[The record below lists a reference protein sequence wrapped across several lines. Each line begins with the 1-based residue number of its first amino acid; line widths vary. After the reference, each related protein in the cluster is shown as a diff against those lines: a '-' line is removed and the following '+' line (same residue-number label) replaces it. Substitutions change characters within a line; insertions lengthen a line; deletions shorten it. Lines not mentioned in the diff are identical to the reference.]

1 MIKISKADIIW
12 NYIAQFF
19 SLTSGLITLP
29 LILKMLTVEEIA
41 LNYIFLTISSLV
53 LLFDFGFS
61 PQFSRN
67 VSYVYGG
74 AQSLKKEGIEERS
87 LIGGIDINYR
97 LIATLVKVGQ
107 YVYLRLALFVLF
119 VMLTIGTLYIYNVTE
134 GFHLVPHTL
143 LIWTLFSVSTAFAIY
158 YEYYNFL
165 LTGKGAIKETKIAL
179 LISRIIYI
187 ILTFLFLY
195 IGWGLLGVV
204 LANFIAPFVN
214 RILCYQFLFTEE
226 FRNKLKS
233 YHISKEE
240 INTTFNTIW
249 YNAKK
254 LGLVFVGAYAITKF
268 SMFLAG
274 LYLSKAEVASY
285 GLMIQLVGVISA
297 VATTFFS
304 TFQPKFASLRVENN
318 TQEFTK
324 LLAFSMNIFLIIFVI
339 GAIILFFFNG
349 ILLKF
354 INSNVFLP
362 DNITLLCYILVILL
376 ESNHSNFATII
387 ITKNSIPFVKPAI
400 LSGICIAIGSFIVL
414 KYNLG
419 GILSLVIVQGLCQ
432 AAYNNWK
439 WPLVVLREFH
449 LSGKLFIKIGIQES
463 LSKIKKLTK

>member
-1 MIKISKADIIW
+1 MIKISKADVLW

-19 SLTSGLITLP
+19 SLASGLFTLP

-53 LLFDFGFS
+53 MLFDFGFS

-74 AQSLKKEGIEERS
+74 AKTLKKEGIEERS
-87 LIGGIDINYR
+87 LTSTDINYR

-107 YVYLRLALFVLF
+107 YVYLRLALFVLLI
-119 VMLTIGTLYIYNVTE
+119 MLTVGTLYIYKVTDS
-134 GFHLVPHTL
+134 FHLVPHTL
-143 LIWTLFSVSTAFAIY
+143 FIWILFSVSTAFTIY

-179 LISRIIYI
+179 LISRIVYI
-187 ILTFLFLY
+187 ILTFLFLH

-226 FRNKLKS
+226 FRNKLKP
-233 YHISKEE
+233 YNISKEE
-240 INTTFNTIW
+240 INETFNIIW

-285 GLMIQLVGVISA
+285 GLMIQLVNIISV
-297 VATTFFS
+297 VASTFFM
-304 TFQPKFASLRVENN
+304 TFQPQFSSLRIEDNLQGFIRLFSFTMITFYLLFIFGALLLILGGN
-318 TQEFTK
+318 T
-324 LLAFSMNIFLIIFVI
+324 
-339 GAIILFFFNG
+339 ILTY
-349 ILLKF
+349 IH
-354 INSNVFLP
+354 SNVFLP
-362 DNITLLCYILVILL
+362 NSFILTLYLGIVLL
-376 ESNHSNFATII
+376 ENNHSHFATVIT
-387 ITKNSIPFVKPAI
+387 TKNSIPFVKPSLIAGT
-400 LSGICIAIGSFIVL
+400 SIAIGSFIAL
-414 KYNLG
+414 KYTTW
-419 GILSLVIVQGLCQ
+419 GILGLVIVQGFCQ
-432 AAYNNWK
+432 AIYNNWK
-439 WPLVVLREFH
+439 WPIVVLKEFN
-449 LSGKLFIKIGIQES
+449 LSVIQFIKIGFIEFI
-463 LSKIKKLTK
+463 SKIKS

>member
-1 MIKISKADIIW
+1 MIKISKADVLW

-19 SLTSGLITLP
+19 SLASGLFTLP

-53 LLFDFGFS
+53 MLFDFGFS

-74 AQSLKKEGIEERS
+74 AKTLKKEGIEERS
-87 LIGGIDINYR
+87 LTSTDINYR

-107 YVYLRLALFVLF
+107 YVYLRLALFVLLI
-119 VMLTIGTLYIYNVTE
+119 MLTIGTLYIYKVTDS
-134 GFHLVPHTL
+134 FHLVPHTL
-143 LIWTLFSVSTAFAIY
+143 FIWILFSVSTTFTIY

-179 LISRIIYI
+179 LISRIVYI
-187 ILTFLFLY
+187 ILTFLFLH

-226 FRNKLKS
+226 FRNKLKP
-233 YHISKEE
+233 YNISKEE
-240 INTTFNTIW
+240 INETFNIIW

-285 GLMIQLVGVISA
+285 GLMIQLVNIISV
-297 VATTFFS
+297 VASTFFM
-304 TFQPKFASLRVENN
+304 TFQPQFSSLRIEDNLQGFIRLFSFTMITFYLLFIFGALLLILGGN
-318 TQEFTK
+318 T
-324 LLAFSMNIFLIIFVI
+324 
-339 GAIILFFFNG
+339 ILTY
-349 ILLKF
+349 IH
-354 INSNVFLP
+354 SNVFLP
-362 DNITLLCYILVILL
+362 NSFILTLYLGIVLL
-376 ESNHSNFATII
+376 ENNHSHFATVIT
-387 ITKNSIPFVKPAI
+387 TKNSIPFVKPSLI
-400 LSGICIAIGSFIVL
+400 VGTSIAIGSFIAL
-414 KYNLG
+414 KYTTW
-419 GILSLVIVQGLCQ
+419 GILGLVIVQGFCQ
-432 AAYNNWK
+432 AIYNNWK
-439 WPLVVLREFH
+439 WPIVVLKEFN
-449 LSGKLFIKIGIQES
+449 LSVIQFIKIGFIEFI
-463 LSKIKKLTK
+463 SKIKS

>member
-1 MIKISKADIIW
+1 M
-12 NYIAQFF
+12 
-19 SLTSGLITLP
+19 
-29 LILKMLTVEEIA
+29 
-41 LNYIFLTISSLV
+41 
-53 LLFDFGFS
+53 
-61 PQFSRN
+61 
-67 VSYVYGG
+67 
-74 AQSLKKEGIEERS
+74 
-87 LIGGIDINYR
+87 
-97 LIATLVKVGQ
+97 
-107 YVYLRLALFVLF
+107 
-119 VMLTIGTLYIYNVTE
+119 
-134 GFHLVPHTL
+134 
-143 LIWTLFSVSTAFAIY
+143 
-158 YEYYNFL
+158 
-165 LTGKGAIKETKIAL
+165 
-179 LISRIIYI
+179 
-187 ILTFLFLY
+187 
-195 IGWGLLGVV
+195 
-204 LANFIAPFVN
+204 
-214 RILCYQFLFTEE
+214 
-226 FRNKLKS
+226 
-233 YHISKEE
+233 
-240 INTTFNTIW
+240 
-249 YNAKK
+249 
-254 LGLVFVGAYAITKF
+254 
-268 SMFLAG
+268 
-274 LYLSKAEVASY
+274 
-285 GLMIQLVGVISA
+285 GVISA